1 MQQQILLITGWGGGT
16 ALLNP
21 LQQALTAQGFRVELI
36 NIFNAADA
44 QVMQQQVE
52 FARQFDVIIG
62 WSLGGQL
69 ATLLVDAIA
78 SQYAEYKTL
87 ISITSNPCFVAQA
100 DWDTAMLQATFAQF
114 KQSFA
119 QDPIL
124 TLKRFGFMVC
134 QGVSSSKTDLLQ
146 LQSLVQPQPQSLLQ
160 QGLNLLENLNLVKML
175 KSYPGQQYHLFA
187 EQDVLVDC
195 KVALKLQNLAAKFL
209 SVDVLPGSHGL
220 PLFHAN
226 ELTSKI
232 CQYLQKNPSTQV

>member
-21 LQQALTAQGFRVELI
+21 LQQALTAHGFRVELI

-100 DWDTAMLQATFAQF
+100 DWDAAMPQATFAQF
-114 KQSFA
+114 KQSFV

-160 QGLNLLENLNLVKML
+160 QGLKDR
-175 KSYPGQQYHLFA
+175 KS
-187 EQDVLVDC
+187 VV
-195 KVALKLQNLAAKFL
+195 
-209 SVDVLPGSHGL
+209 
-220 PLFHAN
+220 
-226 ELTSKI
+226 
-232 CQYLQKNPSTQV
+232 

>member
-21 LQQALTAQGFRVELI
+21 LQQALIAQGFRVELI

-44 QVMQQQVE
+44 QVLQQQVE
-52 FARQFDVIIG
+52 LARQFDVIMG

-78 SQYAEYKTL
+78 HQYAEYKTL
-87 ISITSNPCFVAQA
+87 ITIASNPCFVAHA
-100 DWDTAMLQATFAQF
+100 GWDTAMPSATFAQF
-114 KQSFA
+114 KQSFE

-124 TLKRFGFMVC
+124 TLTRVGFMVC

-146 LQSLVQPQPQSLLQ
+146 LQSLVQAQPQSLLKH
-160 QGLNLLENLNLVKML
+160 GLALLENLNLVNKL
-175 KSYPGQQYHLFA
+175 QQYAGQQYHIFA

-195 KVALKLQNLAAKFL
+195 KVATKLQNLAAKFL
-209 SVDVLPGSHGL
+209 SVDVISGSHGL
-220 PLFHAN
+220 PLFHAD

-232 CQYLQKNPSTQV
+232 CQYLQKNPSTQG